1 MKILLKESDELLLT
15 AQPDEKIRIGDVI
28 LSESV
33 LSQVIEIKFLTTNS
47 IEAYILRKS
56 LISEENS
63 TESIQPEI
71 SGMMG
76 TLLDQKLLVT
86 KIRGRLEDDGS
97 GRRILKTGITD
108 FNLSREKT
116 IPKKISADELFEILG
131 LNFPDDTI
139 AETLSENKG
148 FDFDPR
154 KLELTLITGKKKSGK
169 SYFAKRLLLKLI
181 ENRVFTLVLDVNQEY
196 QRLGLDE
203 DDQPNEYFRNFVVLD
218 PTINDVNGNRHPL
231 RIPLNEITAEDF
243 IDYLEITTNPMS
255 QAIFQCWRALRDN
268 QQFDLADVSAWIDG
282 VNENDG
288 SRNVENEMVRI
299 ALAGRIRYA
308 QTLRIFGPLDINNI
322 VEDLRDGGA
331 LILSI
336 GTLPNRF
343 RRRLVRLVENWLRR
357 LTDLNGDVRLHAA
370 CLFLEEAQMYADTD
384 NIVDLITRMR
394 HLGVTPVFITNDPT
408 TLPDELYAN
417 IDNIV
422 SFLFKNEKEL
432 NHVGRTGLLDVD
444 TLSLLKTLERQQCLV
459 VGEFTNGF
467 PLFVKILRQDGV
479 QMRGETRELIRE

>member
-1 MKILLKESDELLLT
+1 MKILFKESDELLLT

-33 LSQVIEIKFLTTNS
+33 ISQVIEIKFLTTNS

-56 LISEENS
+56 LIPEENT

-76 TLLDQKLLVT
+76 ILLDQKLLVT
-86 KIRGRLEDDGS
+86 KIRGHLEDDEN
-97 GRRILKTGITD
+97 GRRVLKTGIAD

-116 IPKKISADELFEILG
+116 IPKKISTDELFEILE
-131 LNFPDDTI
+131 LTFPDNTI

-148 FDFDPR
+148 FDFDLR

-169 SYFAKRLLLKLI
+169 SYFAKRLLLRLI
-181 ENRVFTLVLDVNQEY
+181 ESGVFTLVLDVNQEY
-196 QRLGLDE
+196 QELGLDE
-203 DDQPNEYFRNFVVLD
+203 NRKPNEYFHNFVVLD
-218 PTINDVNGNRHPL
+218 PTINDVNGNRRPL
-231 RIPLNEITAEDF
+231 RIPLNEITAEEF
-243 IDYLEITTNPMS
+243 IEIVEIGTMPT
-255 QAIFQCWRALRDN
+255 QLAVFRCWRTLRAN
-268 QQFDLADVSAWIDG
+268 GQFDLADVRAWTDG
-282 VNENDG
+282 ADAQTG
-288 SRNVENEMVRI
+288 QRNVSEEMVRN
-299 ALAGRIRYA
+299 ALESRVRYA
-308 QTLRIFGPLDINNI
+308 ESLRIFGPLDINNI
-322 VEDLRDGGA
+322 VGNLRDGGA

-336 GTLPNRF
+336 GTLQNKF
-343 RRRLVRLVENWLRR
+343 RKKLVRLVENWLRR
-357 LTDLNGDVRLHAA
+357 LTDLNGDIRLPAA

-479 QMRGETRELIRE
+479 QMKGETRRLIRK

>member
-1 MKILLKESDELLLT
+1 MKILFKESDELLLT

-56 LISEENS
+56 LIPEENT

-86 KIRGRLEDDGS
+86 KIRGHLEDGEN

-116 IPKKISADELFEILG
+116 VPKKISADELFEILG
-131 LNFPDDTI
+131 LNFPDNTI

-148 FDFDPR
+148 FDFDLT

-169 SYFAKRLLLKLI
+169 SYFAKRLLLRLI
-181 ENRVFTLVLDVNQEY
+181 ESGVFTLVLDVNQEY
-196 QRLGLDE
+196 QDLGLDE
-203 DDQPNEYFRNFVVLD
+203 NRRPNEYFRNFVVLD
-218 PTINDVNGNRHPL
+218 PTINDVNGNRRPL
-231 RIPLNEITAEDF
+231 RIPLNEITAEEF
-243 IDYLEITTNPMS
+243 VEVVEIGTMPTS
-255 QAIFQCWRALRDN
+255 AAVFRCWRALRAN
-268 QQFDLADVSAWIDG
+268 GQFDLDDVRAWTDG
-282 VNENDG
+282 TDAQTG
-288 SRNVENEMVRI
+288 QRNVSEEMIRNAI
-299 ALAGRIRYA
+299 ESRIRYA
-308 QTLRIFGPLDINNI
+308 ESLRIFGPLDINNI
-322 VEDLRDGGA
+322 VRNLRDGGA

-336 GTLPNRF
+336 GTLQNKF
-343 RRRLVRLVENWLRR
+343 RKKLVRLVENWLRR
-357 LTDLNGDVRLHAA
+357 LTDLNGDVGLHAA

-444 TLSLLKTLERQQCLV
+444 TLSLLKTLEQQQCLV

-479 QMRGETRELIRE
+479 QMKGETRRLIRE

>member
-33 LSQVIEIKFLTTNS
+33 LSQVIDIKFLTTNS

-56 LISEENS
+56 LIPEENT

-86 KIRGRLEDDGS
+86 KIRGRLEDDGN
-97 GRRILKTGITD
+97 GRRVLKTGITD
-108 FNLSREKT
+108 LDLSREKT
-116 IPKKISADELFEILG
+116 VPKKISIDELFEILE
-131 LNFPDDTI
+131 LTFPDNTI

-154 KLELTLITGKKKSGK
+154 KLQLTLITGKKKSGK
-169 SYFAKRLLLKLI
+169 SYFAKRLLLRLI
-181 ENRVFTLVLDVNQEY
+181 ERGVFTLVFDVNQEY

-203 DDQPNEYFRNFVVLD
+203 DNQANGYFRNFVVLD
-218 PTINDVNGNRHPL
+218 PTINDVNGNRRPL

-243 IDYLEITTNPMS
+243 IDYLEITTGPMS
-255 QAIFQCWRALRDN
+255 QAVFQCWRALRNN

-282 VNENDG
+282 VNENG
-288 SRNVENEMVRI
+288 IRNVDNEMVRI
-299 ALAGRIRYA
+299 ALASRIRFA
-308 QTLRIFGPLDINNI
+308 ESQRFFGPLDVTNI
-322 VEDLRDGGA
+322 VQGLRDGGA

-343 RRRLVRLVENWLRR
+343 RRKLVRLVENWLRR
-357 LTDLNGDVRLHAA
+357 LTALHGEVQLHAA

-422 SFLFKNEKEL
+422 SFLFKNEKEISQL
-432 NHVGRTGLLDVD
+432 GRAGLLDAD

-459 VGEFTNGF
+459 VGEFTNDF

-479 QMRGETRELIRE
+479 QMKGETRRLIK

>member
-56 LISEENS
+56 LIPEENT

-86 KIRGRLEDDGS
+86 KIRGRLEDDGN
-97 GRRILKTGITD
+97 GRRVLKTGITD
-108 FNLSREKT
+108 LDLSREKT
-116 IPKKISADELFEILG
+116 VPKKISTDELFEILE
-131 LNFPDDTI
+131 LTFPDNTI

-148 FDFDPR
+148 FDFDLR
-154 KLELTLITGKKKSGK
+154 KLQLTLITGKKKSGK
-169 SYFAKRLLLKLI
+169 SYFAKRLLLRLI
-181 ENRVFTLVLDVNQEY
+181 ESGVFTLVFDVNQEY

-203 DDQPNEYFRNFVVLD
+203 DNQANGYFRNFVVLD
-218 PTINDVNGNRHPL
+218 PTINEVVGNRRPL
-231 RIPLNEITAEDF
+231 KIPLNEITAEDF
-243 IDYLEITTNPMS
+243 IDVVDITTQPT
-255 QAIFQCWRALRDN
+255 QLAVFRCWRALRAN
-268 QQFDLADVSAWIDG
+268 RQFDLADVRTWVDG
-282 VNENDG
+282 NAPDG
-288 SRNVENEMVRI
+288 TPNVREEAIRN
-299 ALAGRIRYA
+299 ALDSRIRYA
-308 QTLRIFGPLDINNI
+308 ETLRIFGPLDINNI

-336 GTLPNRF
+336 GTLQNKIRKK
-343 RRRLVRLVENWLRR
+343 LVRVAESWLRR

-444 TLSLLKTLERQQCLV
+444 TLSLLKTLEQQQCLV